1 MKNLANFFFSYHNNE
16 ADDSMLAK
24 KPLGGWSCAACEKGL
39 INLQGLP
46 VDFHAWN
53 KMPQRD
59 PADRIARVGQGFSKM
74 LNMFRPDVSPQHGR
88 NLSHDF

>member
-1 MKNLANFFFSYHNNE
+1 
-16 ADDSMLAK
+16 MLAK